1 VHTRLAAPGPGFL
14 PEKDTAIAF
23 TRPRHWL
30 RWLIGAVA
38 AAAVLAA
45 AGPFVYIHFLNSA
58 PTALSLSPDNS
69 ASSSPSAGAATA
81 PQASGPVAGT
91 WTAGSGSV
99 VGYRVNEVL
108 LGQNATAVG
117 RTTSVTGHLTIQRT
131 TATAASFS
139 VPMDTIHSDK
149 SQRDAQFDGRIMDVA
164 QYPTAT
170 FTLTSP
176 IDLAPLPAPGVI
188 KSYTAHG
195 RLTLHGTTRTVA
207 FTLTA
212 ERGAAK
218 TGAAKTGAAKTGAA
232 KTGAAKTGAAKTGA
246 AKTGAAQIDVV
257 GHIPV
262 LFSDYNI
269 QNPSFAGF
277 VTTQDHGLLEFLLV
291 LSRT

>member
-1 VHTRLAAPGPGFL
+1 MP
-14 PEKDTAIAF
+14 F

-30 RWLIGAVA
+30 RWLIGTVVVLA
-38 AAAVLAA
+38 ALAA
-45 AGPFVYIHFLNSA
+45 AGPFIYIHFFNAA
-58 PTALSLSPDNS
+58 PSALSLTPG
-69 ASSSPSAGAATA
+69 ASSSS
-81 PQASGPVAGT
+81 ASGGASSSSTATTAASGAVAGT

-117 RTTSVTGHLTIQRT
+117 RTTSVTGHLAIAGTA
-131 TATAASFS
+131 ATAASFS
-139 VPMDTIHSDK
+139 VPMATVHSDK
-149 SQRDAQFDGRIMDVA
+149 SQRDNSFDTRIMDVST
-164 QYPTAT
+164 YPTAT

-176 IDLAPLPAPGVI
+176 IDLAPVPAAGVI

-195 RLTLHGTTRTVA
+195 KLTLHGTTRAVT

-212 ERGAAK
+212 ERSAAK
-218 TGAAKTGAAKTGAA
+218 NGGADLEVAG
-232 KTGAAKTGAAKTGA
+232 
-246 AKTGAAQIDVV
+246 D
-257 GHIPV
+257 IPV

-291 LSRT
+291 FTKG

>member
-1 VHTRLAAPGPGFL
+1 MP
-14 PEKDTAIAF
+14 F

-30 RWLIGAVA
+30 RWLIGAVVVLA
-38 AAAVLAA
+38 ALAA
-45 AGPFVYIHFLNSA
+45 AGPFVYIHFFNAA
-58 PTALSLSPDNS
+58 PSALSLTPGTAVRPLRQRT
-69 ASSSPSAGAATA
+69 ASSAGTATA
-81 PQASGPVAGT
+81 NTAASGAVAGT
-91 WTAGSGSV
+91 WTVGSGSV

-117 RTTSVTGHLTIQRT
+117 RTTSVTGHLTIAGT
-131 TATAASFS
+131 AATAASFS

-164 QYPTAT
+164 QYPTGT

-176 IDLAPLPAPGVI
+176 IDLGSLPAAGVI

-195 RLTLHGTTRTVA
+195 KLTLHGTTRAVT

-212 ERGAAK
+212 ERSTAK
-218 TGAAKTGAAKTGAA
+218 NGGN
-232 KTGAAKTGAAKTGA
+232 
-246 AKTGAAQIDVV
+246 QIEVAGD
-257 GHIPV
+257 IPV

-291 LSRT
+291 FDKAS

>member
-1 VHTRLAAPGPGFL
+1 MP
-14 PEKDTAIAF
+14 F

-30 RWLIGAVA
+30 RWLIGAIA
-38 AAAVLAA
+38 AVAVLAA
-45 AGPFVYIHFLNSA
+45 AGPFIYIHFFNSA
-58 PTALSLSPDNS
+58 PAALSLSPSASGS
-69 ASSSPSAGAATA
+69 ASSTATANTASSGSVAGAWA
-81 PQASGPVAGT
+81 V
-91 WTAGSGSV
+91 GSGSV

-117 RTTSVTGHLTIQRT
+117 RTTSVTGHLTIAGT

-139 VPMDTIHSDK
+139 VPMATVHSDK
-149 SQRDAQFDGRIMDVA
+149 SQRDAQFDGRIMDVS
-164 QYPTAT
+164 QYPTGT

-176 IDLAPLPAPGVI
+176 IDLAPLPSAGAV

-195 RLTLHGTTRTVA
+195 KLTLHGTTRAVT

-212 ERGAAK
+212 ER
-218 TGAAKTGAAKTGAA
+218 TGS
-232 KTGAAKTGAAKTGA
+232 
-246 AKTGAAQIDVV
+246 QIKVAGD
-257 GHIPV
+257 IPV

-291 LSRT
+291 FTKAS

>member
-1 VHTRLAAPGPGFL
+1 MR
-14 PEKDTAIAF
+14 
-23 TRPRHWL
+23 RHWV
-30 RWLIGAVA
+30 RWLIAGIIVVV
-38 AAAVLAA
+38 VLAV
-45 AGPFVYIHFLNSA
+45 AGPFVYIHFFNGST
-58 PTALSLSPDNS
+58 PSALSLSPSGS
-69 ASSSPSAGAATA
+69 APASRAGSGSAPAPGAGTSTATAAATG
-81 PQASGPVAGT
+81 SVAGP

-117 RTTSVTGHLTIQRT
+117 RTTSVTGQLTIQGT

-164 QYPTAT
+164 EYPTGT
-170 FTLTSP
+170 FALTSP
-176 IDLAPLPAPGVI
+176 IDLAPLPAAGVI

-195 RLTLHGTTRTVA
+195 KLTLHGTTRAVT

-212 ERGAAK
+212 EREG
-218 TGAAKTGAAKTGAA
+218 T
-232 KTGAAKTGAAKTGA
+232 
-246 AKTGAAQIDVV
+246 QIKVAGD
-257 GHIPV
+257 IPV

-269 QNPSFAGF
+269 ANPSFAGF

-291 LSRT
+291 FTKA